1 MLKQIDRRDVP
12 SGPSKGRSPMREFA
26 RSTVDEFIA
35 SSEVGDVAEVDG
47 WPDMT
52 GDGPRNVQK
61 LANDLRTE
69 LYWQRRQNG
78 FGGEVKVMTRGGSR
92 VFVERLK

>member
-1 MLKQIDRRDVP
+1 MLNPIDRRDVP

-26 RSTVDEFIA
+26 RSTVDEFIT
-35 SSEVGDVAEVDG
+35 SSKTGDVAEVTG
-47 WPDMT
+47 WPDVT

-61 LANDLRTE
+61 LASDLRTE

-78 FGGEVKVMTRGGSR
+78 FEGEVRVMTRGGAR
-92 VFVERLK
+92 VFLERAR

>member
-26 RSTVDEFIA
+26 RSTIDEFVA
-35 SSEVGDVAEVDG
+35 SSKAGDVAEVDG
-47 WPDMT
+47 WPDVT

-61 LANDLRTE
+61 LASDLRTE
-69 LYWQRRQNG
+69 LYFQRRQNG
-78 FGGEVKVMTRGGSR
+78 FDGEVKVMTRGGAR
-92 VFVERLK
+92 VFVERVR

>member
-26 RSTVDEFIA
+26 RSTIDEFIA